1 MQVQN
6 YKVEDYPVLLAA
18 QDIDA
23 SDGALFASDK
33 KMKPNKTHRT
43 IFIGIGGTGIQT
55 LDYIKGV
62 ITSRLDPTWN
72 KYIAF
77 LGVDSAYTEL
87 DRAKYLQKSE
97 TVLTT
102 RSGVDMR
109 CQDPNAYPAAWRM
122 FAKPEVMA
130 NGIHGM
136 TLPGAGKK
144 RLIGKLKI
152 HDKNSEGAVDM
163 EVVTKIAWLKA
174 NVLAPVANP
183 GNYEVYVIGSVSGGT
198 CSGSF
203 LEMPSLIRKALNCD
217 NVHVYAMLY
226 LPDTLIAS
234 LDPANAAAL
243 MANGYASL
251 KELNYY
257 QGISM
262 RPGYPESFGY
272 NDPAAPELKVGE
284 NNKPFFDIP
293 YLIGTPAG
301 AAANSGKRA
310 RQNIAEYLISLLG
323 EVTVA
328 DGTPFLTDDFLSN
341 ALPLQPDK
349 PSMDGVPDKEAA
361 GSFHEFPRHFG
372 AIGFAQT
379 AVPKKIVRAFV
390 VSKACSEAGLKPVST
405 EKRAEI
411 LAGNPHALLPFR
423 GADDLIN
430 ANEGTKKASELLAP
444 LAALLP
450 LTHSAEFSFL
460 HATGWPA
467 AGLWQKITG
476 REYQTGG
483 MPAKIEA
490 EFNAKTDTEAM
501 KELETAIVNAYNQYL
516 GNVKK
521 YVSEEGPL
529 AFYNLFAGRFIP
541 VNGNHGVGIQQMLK
555 NIQAGNKTAG
565 DSFGW
570 VTVAAAKSNWE
581 MRDQAVVGAG
591 LFTELLNINKR
602 QLTNAWVSA
611 YDAWQESQII
621 EKRRE
626 YVLGDTGK
634 FHDKV
639 LNPATVL
646 AEQIQAFGHLLASMS
661 DIYKKHGEA
670 LEDFDKFSKA
680 KENEA
685 EINLCAVSAE
695 SHAWLKR
702 EAQEQ
707 LKAVNAKKIRTALVD
722 SFFEDINGWISI
734 PDNVVITEGGVTKLA
749 REGVAIPARKKFD
762 EVLQK
767 EVPDN
772 LSLDIEKTFAAIKNT
787 GMSYTQFAN
796 QVVRS
801 LALASGLMFNG
812 TVEASDYYRYL
823 MYPNALKASAGGTA
837 IANAIE
843 TAAKTEFAGIA
854 VYASDDADSIKLYQ
868 LAAPF
873 EVYKLNDLKDW
884 EDNYLAVYDELLHGL
899 SPDTDK
905 IETPG
910 QAPRYVEKTSWKDY
924 PSIVPSATDPK
935 RPDPATGKISLE
947 GQIRIKLAAL
957 IKRAKELG
965 VLFCKQENDNKYRVY
980 RVNCDKSIDWKL
992 DLFNL
997 PRNEL
1002 GLLPTGAE
1010 LAGIIAM
1017 ENETTLASIS
1027 RPVELNQGG
1036 VFAKAHISEAAAW
1049 EYTERVLRAHM
1060 PMQIE
1065 VRNTVAKFEEWYKII
1080 EEENRRALEKLR
1092 PAKMV
1097 FLIRSRLLYRDAAGI
1112 WKIKLDNGTEKTIA
1126 NFSENGL
1133 RILEMTDPK
1142 GARLIK
1148 NGFSAYFL
1156 YTKLASLPQTKEGR
1170 LDKMYETARTILAEL
1185 GMQGDEDALMAGIH
1199 MASFIDE
1206 ETAALEAIG
1215 GALAAGED
1223 ANLKQAF
1230 VASMQERMISEATMK
1245 DVRSFYIR
1253 ASKWAML

>member
-77 LGVDSAYTEL
+77 LGIDSAYTEL
-87 DRAKYLQKSE
+87 DRAKYLQRSE

-102 RSGVDMR
+102 LSGVDMR

-122 FAKPEVMA
+122 FAKSEVMA

-163 EVVTKIAWLKA
+163 GVVSKIAGLKA
-174 NVLAPVANP
+174 NVLNPVAAP

-203 LEMPSLIRKALNCD
+203 LEMPSLIRKALNCG

-226 LPDTLIAS
+226 LPDTLIS

-301 AAANSGKRA
+301 AAANSGKSA

-390 VSKACSEAGLKPVST
+390 VSNACSEAGLKPVST
-405 EKRAEI
+405 ERRAEI
-411 LAGNPHALLPFR
+411 LAGDPHALLPFR

-430 ANEGTKKASELLAP
+430 ANEGTQKASELLAP

-460 HATGWPA
+460 HATGWPTD
-467 AGLWQKITG
+467 GLWQKIAR
-476 REYQTGG
+476 REYQAGG
-483 MPAKIEA
+483 MPARIEA
-490 EFNAKTDTEAM
+490 EFNAKTDTTAM

-555 NIQAGNKTAG
+555 NIQAGNTTAG
-565 DSFGW
+565 GSFPW
-570 VTVAAAKSNWE
+570 ETVAAAKSNLD
-581 MRDQAVVGAG
+581 MRDQAVVSAG
-591 LFTELLNINKR
+591 LLHRNK
-602 QLTNAWVSA
+602 TANAWLPA
-611 YDAWQESQII
+611 YDAWQKSRII

-646 AEQIQAFGHLLASMS
+646 AEQIQAFGYLLASMS

-695 SHAWLKR
+695 SHAWLKK

-734 PDNVVITEGGVTKLA
+734 PDNVVITENGVTKLA

-787 GMSYTQFAN
+787 GMSYTEFAN
-796 QVVRS
+796 QVVHS

-812 TVEASDYYRYL
+812 TVEASDYHRYL
-823 MYPNALKASAGGTA
+823 MYPNALKASARGTA

-873 EVYKLNDLKDW
+873 EVYKLNDLKVW
-884 EDNYLAVYDELLHGL
+884 EDNYLAAYDELLHGL

-935 RPDPATGKISLE
+935 RPDPVTGKISLE

-965 VLFCKQENDNKYRVY
+965 VLFCKQENDGYRVY

-1017 ENETTLASIS
+1017 DNGTTLASIS

-1036 VFAKAHISEAAAW
+1036 VFAQAHISEAAAW

-1080 EEENRRALEKLR
+1080 EEENRRALEQLR

-1156 YTKLASLPQTKEGR
+1156 YTKLASLPQTKEGG
-1170 LDKMYETARTILAEL
+1170 LDKMYEAARTRLAEL

-1215 GALAAGED
+1215 GALADGED
-1223 ANLKQAF
+1223 ANLREAF
-1230 VASMQERMISEATMK
+1230 IASMQERMISEKATMK

>member
-72 KYIAF
+72 KYVAF
-77 LGVDSAYTEL
+77 LGIDAAYTEL

-102 RSGVDMR
+102 LSGVDMR
-109 CQDPNAYPAAWRM
+109 RQNPNAYPAAWRM

-130 NGIHGM
+130 NSIQGI
-136 TLPGAGKK
+136 TLPGAGRK

-152 HDKNSEGAVDM
+152 HDKNSERAVDM
-163 EVVTKIAWLKA
+163 EVVSKIAGLKA
-174 NVLAPVANP
+174 DVLDPVANP
-183 GNYEVYVIGSVSGGT
+183 GNYEVYVIGSASGGT

-226 LPDTLIAS
+226 LPDTLIS

-301 AAANSGKRA
+301 AAANSGKIA

-323 EVTVA
+323 EVTFA
-328 DGTPFLTDDFLSN
+328 DGTAFLTDDFLNN
-341 ALPLQPDK
+341 AQPRMSDK
-349 PSMDGVPDKEAA
+349 PSMGGVSDKEAD

-390 VSKACSEAGLKPVST
+390 VSKACSEAGLKPVSAV
-405 EKRAEI
+405 EHAEI
-411 LAGNPHALLPFR
+411 LAGNPHALLPFH

-430 ANEGTKKASELLAP
+430 ANVGTQKASELLAP

-460 HATGWPA
+460 HATGWPTD
-467 AGLWQKITG
+467 GLWQRISR
-476 REYQTGG
+476 REYQAGG
-483 MPAKIEA
+483 MPARIEA
-490 EFNAKTDTEAM
+490 AFNAKTDTTAM

-529 AFYNLFAGRFIP
+529 AFYNLFTGKFIP
-541 VNGNHGVGIQQMLK
+541 VDGNHGVGIQQMLK
-555 NIQAGNKTAG
+555 NIQAGNTTAG
-565 DSFGW
+565 TPFPW
-570 VTVAAAKSNWE
+570 ETVAAAKSNLD

-591 LFTELLNINKR
+591 LLHRNK
-602 QLTNAWVSA
+602 TANAWLPA
-611 YDAWQESQII
+611 YDAWQKSRII

-626 YVLGDTGK
+626 YVLGDTGE
-634 FHDKV
+634 FHEKV

-646 AEQIQAFGHLLASMS
+646 AEQIRAFGHLLASMS
-661 DIYKKHGEA
+661 DIYKKHGDA
-670 LEDFDKFSKA
+670 LEGFQKFSQA

-695 SHAWLKR
+695 SYAWLKQ

-707 LKAVNAKKIRTALVD
+707 LKAVNAQKIRTALVD

-772 LSLDIEKTFAAIKNT
+772 LSLDIEKTFTAIKNT
-787 GMSYTQFAN
+787 GMSYTEFAN
-796 QVVRS
+796 QVVHS

-812 TVEASDYYRYL
+812 TVEASDYHRYL
-823 MYPNALKASAGGTA
+823 MYPNALRSSAAGTA

-873 EVYKLNDLKDW
+873 EVYKLNDLKVW

-924 PSIVPSATDPK
+924 PAIVPSATDPK
-935 RPDPATGKISLE
+935 RPDPVTGKISLE
-947 GQIRIKLAAL
+947 GQIRIKLAGL

-965 VLFCKQENDNKYRVY
+965 VLFCKQEIDNKYRVY

-997 PRNEL
+997 PRNDI

-1017 ENETTLASIS
+1017 DNGTTLASIS

-1036 VFAKAHISEAAAW
+1036 VFAQAHISEAAAW

-1080 EEENRRALEKLR
+1080 EKENMIALEQSR

-1156 YTKLASLPQTKEGR
+1156 YTKLASLPQTKEGG
-1170 LDKMYETARTILAEL
+1170 LDKMYEAARTRLAEL

-1215 GALAAGED
+1215 GALADGED
-1223 ANLKQAF
+1223 ANLREAF
-1230 VASMQERMISEATMK
+1230 IASMQERMISEKATMK